1 MEFRGRRIYFGH
13 ELSMLSP
20 DIQTQRRGV
29 QWFAAASTA
38 LEGILKGTTR
48 RMGGQVDL
56 SDPDKAYAVSFTRK
70 GRISRSQA
78 VSRRSYLDMPLA
90 KRRDRKGQVHQTPEF
105 LASLAAWREIDGGH
119 SPPCRRRPNVPPLEL
134 IIDHLPI
141 DYLGGVP
148 PALRAFCREA
158 FVVFFAS
165 RVERLRLFLV
175 PPAARGAALAF
186 LPVDLPAFALRFA
199 SLRPGV
205 SA

>member
-1 MEFRGRRIYFGH
+1 MVGTAH
-13 ELSMLSP
+13 P
-20 DIQTQRRGV
+20 
-29 QWFAAASTA
+29 AAGAPT
-38 LEGILKGTTR
+38 
-48 RMGGQVDL
+48 
-56 SDPDKAYAVSFTRK
+56 Y
-70 GRISRSQA
+70 
-78 VSRRSYLDMPLA
+78 
-90 KRRDRKGQVHQTPEF
+90 
-105 LASLAAWREIDGGH
+105 
-119 SPPCRRRPNVPPLEL
+119 PPLEL

-148 PALRAFCREA
+148 RVLRAFCREA
-158 FVVFFAS
+158 FVVFFAL